1 MADTYETPPHGW
13 TCFHC
18 GETFKQERQARW
30 HFGATATA
38 RPGCMLRVDPFEE
51 RGFLK
56 LFRREEERAA
66 ALEAENEALRGIVE
80 ELDDALGED
89 EDGDEYPDDTP
100 MTVKYGRTTI
110 YALKL
115 GLLRRAR
122 ALLQG
127 GLDAG

>member
-66 ALEAENEALRGIVE
+66 ALEAENAALRR
-80 ELDDALGED
+80 ELEPLAHEAERYDPPADDGSED
-89 EDGDEYPDDTP
+89 LLEAWDS
-100 MTVKYGRTTI
+100 RFTI
-110 YALKL
+110 
-115 GLLRRAR
+115 GHLRRAR
-122 ALLQG
+122 ALLRG
-127 GLDAG
+127 GADA